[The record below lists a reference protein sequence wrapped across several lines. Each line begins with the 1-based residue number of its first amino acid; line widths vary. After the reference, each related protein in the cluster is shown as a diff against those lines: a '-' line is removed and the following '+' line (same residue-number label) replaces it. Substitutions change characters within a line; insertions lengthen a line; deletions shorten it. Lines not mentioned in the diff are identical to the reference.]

1 MTKTEEINDGVLV
14 IMQLCHTAEKF
25 LDYLMQGKQAA
36 ADIQQQQITQ
46 DGIDRFGEW
55 ASKLLV
61 LFKQPESKASII
73 PLIIQML
80 TKRTQQSPDSDPEP
94 QPTAPTEEE
103 TQPESKEKQS
113 GASQE

>member
-55 ASKLLV
+55 ASKLLA
-61 LFKQPESKASII
+61 LFKQPESRASII
-73 PLIIQML
+73 PTIIQIL
-80 TKRTQQSPDSDPEP
+80 KKQPQQSPDPEP
-94 QPTAPTEEE
+94 QPTAPEE
-103 TQPESKEKQS
+103 TTQPNEEDKGKQ
-113 GASQE
+113 

>member
-73 PLIIQML
+73 PMIIQML
-80 TKRTQQSPDSDPEP
+80 KTQPQQSPDPEP
-94 QPTAPTEEE
+94 QPTEE
-103 TQPESKEKQS
+103 TTQPNEEDKEKQ
-113 GASQE
+113 

>member
-73 PLIIQML
+73 PMIIQML
-80 TKRTQQSPDSDPEP
+80 KKQPQQSPDSDPEP
-94 QPTAPTEEE
+94 QPTAPEE
-103 TQPESKEKQS
+103 TTQPKEKQS
-113 GASQE
+113 EASQE